1 MKGNA
6 KPKQEIAWPSWT
18 EAKNLSHFFSPIQKG
33 HFIIFYFGPKVIFSE
48 KPVHPTI
55 KTYPKVRRGAA

>member
-18 EAKNLSHFFSPIQKG
+18 EAKNRSHHPFKKRAFHYILFRPKSYFFGKA
-33 HFIIFYFGPKVIFSE
+33 
-48 KPVHPTI
+48 
-55 KTYPKVRRGAA
+55 GAQN

>member
-18 EAKNLSHFFSPIQKG
+18 EAKNRSHFSHPFKKG
-33 HFIIFYFGPKVIFSE
+33 HFIIFYLANKVIFSE
-48 KPVHPTI
+48 KPVHPTK
-55 KTYPKVRRGAA
+55 KTYPNVKRGTA